1 MASSIDRKS
10 SPEIREINIEIS
22 NPHLKNEVKSIQ
34 NENKILKRQN

>member
-10 SPEIREINIEIS
+10 SPEIREINIEIN